1 MQKRVSFTTK
11 EVAAFCGTTET
22 RLVGLC
28 HEGKFTPQ
36 YFGNGDRVWDL
47 RKFHAA
53 REFFHNENRQK
64 ESLIPESTI
73 SWIQTKNAP
82 NLGVKK

>member
-11 EVAAFCGTTET
+11 EVAFFCGTTEE
-22 RLVGLC
+22 RLVALC

-36 YFGNGDRVWDL
+36 YYGNGDRVWDL

-64 ESLIPESTI
+64 ESLTQESTFMR
-73 SWIQTKNAP
+73 IQTKNAP
-82 NLGVKK
+82 NLGAKK